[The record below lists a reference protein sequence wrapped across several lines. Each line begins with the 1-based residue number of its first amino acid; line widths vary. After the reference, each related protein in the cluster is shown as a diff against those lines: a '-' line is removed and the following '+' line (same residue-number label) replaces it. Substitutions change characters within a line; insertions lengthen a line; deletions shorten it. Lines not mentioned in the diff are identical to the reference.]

1 MTALGVPLWS
11 EAHKAMKPK
20 TAHLIILSL
29 LCLAPTGLGAFLAWK
44 GEQSHAD
51 ISGVAVALGLA
62 LVGASVLYAG
72 VSSALVWKF
81 GSTTARVIGVH
92 GSIIGISGVLFL
104 GARLLSMV
112 AS

>member
-1 MTALGVPLWS
+1 MVGGQ
-11 EAHKAMKPK
+11 AMKPR
-20 TAHLIILSL
+20 TTHLIILAL
-29 LCLAPTGLGAFLAWK
+29 LCLAPTGFGAFLAWK

-62 LVGASVLYAG
+62 LIGASVLYAG

-81 GSTTARVIGVH
+81 GATPARVIGVH
-92 GSIIGISGVLFL
+92 GTIIGLSVMLFI
-104 GARLLSMV
+104 GSRLLSMV